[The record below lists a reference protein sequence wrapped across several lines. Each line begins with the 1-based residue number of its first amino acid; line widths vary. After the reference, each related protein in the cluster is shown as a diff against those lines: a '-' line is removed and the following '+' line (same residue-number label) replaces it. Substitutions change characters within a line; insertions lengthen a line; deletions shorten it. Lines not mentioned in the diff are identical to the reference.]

1 MKEPEKTINRIV
13 EKQVEMHKEEFYKKN
28 EHEEEAVRDFLWF
41 VMEDSVRQYWERRV
55 KDLLIGRVVETAEKA
70 SWYASTRGV

>member
-13 EKQVEMHKEEFYKKN
+13 EKQVEMHKEEFYRQN
-28 EHEEEAVRDFLWF
+28 EHEEEATRDFLWF
-41 VMEDSVRQYWERRV
+41 VMEDSVRKYWECRV
-55 KDLLIGRVVETAEKA
+55 QDLLIGRVVETTEKP